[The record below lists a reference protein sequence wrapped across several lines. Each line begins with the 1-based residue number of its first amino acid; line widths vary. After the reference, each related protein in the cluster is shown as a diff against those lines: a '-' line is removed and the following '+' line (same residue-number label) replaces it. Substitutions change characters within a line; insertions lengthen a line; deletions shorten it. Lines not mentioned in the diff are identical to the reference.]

1 MKKKVRVSVFLFII
15 VLLIFV
21 VPIKAEELGNQ
32 FIESNYS
39 MEYEEALE
47 ISAGIEEELEE
58 NYNRVNHEISGG
70 SISFSFESDSLR
82 TLIEKKFADLVEANY
97 LDKLLINGDLTEIY
111 MLSLDNRADYSAEDV
126 ILIDEDREGDMIKE
140 KWSFTLVEQPIN
152 KSQKEQSWS
161 LESTIY
167 TSKETKKLN
176 YFKLNNKPYLIES
189 EDELTE

>member
-1 MKKKVRVSVFLFII
+1 MKKKFRVSVFLFII

-39 MEYEEALE
+39 MAYEEALE

-58 NYNRVNHEISGG
+58 NYNRVNHEISGAP
-70 SISFSFESDSLR
+70 ISFSFESDSLR
-82 TLIEKKFADLVEANY
+82 TLIEKKFADLVEADY

-111 MLSLDNRADYSAEDV
+111 MLSLDNRADYSVEDV

-152 KSQKEQSWS
+152 KSQKEQSWP

-167 TSKETKKLN
+167 TSKKTKKLN
-176 YFKLNNKPYLIES
+176 YFKLNNKPYLDKINDS
-189 EDELTE
+189 LD

>member
-1 MKKKVRVSVFLFII
+1 MKKKFRVNIFLFII

-47 ISAGIEEELEE
+47 ISTGIEEELEE
-58 NYNRVNHEISGG
+58 DYNRVNHEISGAP
-70 SISFSFESDSLR
+70 ISFSFESDLLR
-82 TLIEKKFADLVEANY
+82 TLIEKKFGDLVEVDY

-111 MLSLDNRADYSAEDV
+111 MLSLDNQADYSVEDV
-126 ILIDEDREGDMIKE
+126 VLIDEDREGDMIKE

-167 TSKETKKLN
+167 TSKNIKVEL
-176 YFKLNNKPYLIES
+176 FQIE
-189 EDELTE
+189 

>member
-1 MKKKVRVSVFLFII
+1 MKKKFRVSVFLFII

-58 NYNRVNHEISGG
+58 NYNRVNHEISGAP
-70 SISFSFESDSLR
+70 ISFSFESDSLR
-82 TLIEKKFADLVEANY
+82 TLIEKKFGDLVEADY
-97 LDKLLINGDLTEIY
+97 LDKLLINGDLTEMY
-111 MLSLDNRADYSAEDV
+111 MLSLNNRVDYSVEDV
-126 ILIDEDREGDMIKE
+126 ILIDEDRDGDMIKE

-176 YFKLNNKPYLIES
+176 YFKLNNKPYLDKINDS
-189 EDELTE
+189 LD